1 MSEPPLLARRP
12 VIIVDGE
19 HLRERVR
26 DLLGHASED
35 FSIRLVDEGRDPLGS
50 PEQTPAQVLI
60 VGRSE
65 FPRAD
70 LARIDGYTSEEHNPE
85 LVVVADG
92 ADAIDRTR
100 LLSAGVNSVVDAVGP
115 ADELREAV
123 EAIVRGEGGAP
134 GDPSAAR
141 GEAEPALMDFAS
153 RSPRM
158 RRFLRLVNRVIDT
171 DSSLLLTGE
180 TGVGKERLAQAIH
193 NEGARASGPFVSVN
207 CGAIPESLLESE
219 LFGHQPGAF
228 TGAERLKRGRFE
240 LAERGTIFLDEIG
253 EMPLHL
259 QVSLLSVLQRR
270 RVQRVGGEELIGI
283 DVRVVA
289 ATNRDLEDL
298 VRKGRF
304 REDLYYRLNVVNL
317 EVPPLRERSEDIPD
331 MVGKFI
337 GHLRTSLG
345 RQEVDGI
352 TREALEALRS
362 YEWPGNVRQLV
373 NAVERALVLC
383 SGREIGLE
391 DLPDSIRS
399 RFPDREAAEPRRPAP
414 LEGEGQSSNDVLGLR
429 PLREERKEVL
439 ESFERE
445 YLVRLL
451 RSTRGRVGQ
460 AALRAGITP
469 RSLYDK
475 LRRHGLRKEQFRADR

>member
-1 MSEPPLLARRP
+1 VPEPPLPARRP
-12 VIIVDGE
+12 VIAVEGE
-19 HLRERVR
+19 DLRERVR
-26 DLLGHASED
+26 DLLGQASED
-35 FSIRLVDEGRDPLGS
+35 FSIRLVGKGRDPLGS
-50 PEQTPAQVLI
+50 PEQTPAEVLI

-70 LARIDGYTSEEHNPE
+70 LARIDDYTSEDHNPE

-141 GEAEPALMDFAS
+141 GEAEPALVDFAS

-158 RRFLRLVNRVIDT
+158 RRFLRLVNRVVDT

-259 QVSLLSVLQRR
+259 QVNLLSVLQRR

-283 DVRVVA
+283 DVRVMA
-289 ATNRDLEDL
+289 ATNRDLESL

-331 MVGKFI
+331 MVGMFI

-352 TREALEALRS
+352 TPAALEALCA
-362 YEWPGNVRQLV
+362 YDWPGNVRQLV

-383 SGREIGLE
+383 AGREIGVE
-391 DLPDSIRS
+391 DLPDSIS
-399 RFPDREAAEPRRPAP
+399 RLQGDGVAVERRGQASI
-414 LEGEGQSSNDVLGLR
+414 EGDGRGRDGATGLR
-429 PLREERKEVL
+429 PLREEREELL
-439 ESFERE
+439 ESFERD
-445 YLVRLL
+445 YLTRLL
-451 RSTRGRVGQ
+451 RSTEGRVGQ

-475 LRRHGLRKEQFRADR
+475 LRRHGLRKEQFRPGR